1 MKIFVNFNFSDFEPL
16 FRLFRGLCAK
26 CPFYKTK
33 SILREDFFETNLD
46 LRKHPEQVFWIFF
59 SFFKYIYSI
68 FVFIC
73 VIGELRELCAK
84 FWNFWI
90 KIHREKNCQ
99 SWPLFTQ
106 FYSGPIV
113 QSHSLIA
120 PRCYIHLR
128 WRFNL
133 IYIEPYLFI
142 PP

>member
-113 QSHSLIA
+113 QWLHLFCFSPMCVLKCSLK
-120 PRCYIHLR
+120 
-128 WRFNL
+128 
-133 IYIEPYLFI
+133 LFAVKTS
-142 PP
+142 